1 MTTPAGWTQE
11 QTNLYTSNTFN
22 VDSVN
27 YQLKVNTQTGGM
39 DIYVQSSTGNTLFAR
54 SGAGN
59 NLALV
64 SSGQSAFI
72 NSLPPSKRTNL
83 TSSSAVANYLAT
95 KFSLPANTYR
105 ANLVNSVVPNA
116 SSTFST
122 MPGVGAAQA
131 ASPVASPIS
140 VSASVGTGNP
150 ITNAVNSVTG
160 AVNASLEILN
170 DPFAGA
176 AGIDF
181 NSSNDGIFK
190 NFLLKYPQDLLET
203 QQDTLV
209 IEQFKYSPPNQ
220 GFITQSLA
228 TIVSQGLTRVEYLK
242 DSLGT
247 VILPIPQGIQD
258 SNSVAWGDDS
268 MNNLSAAAVS
278 AVANN
283 MVGYA
288 GATALGGVG
297 GAASGIG
304 GGQGA
309 RLAAGTMLN
318 MELLGQLGSST
329 PLKTLFGS
337 SLVSTIVGQAGYEV
351 PPETML
357 SRGFGIVPNSNLE
370 LLFNGPALR
379 QFTFSYRMSPRNETE
394 AKAVRNIIRFFKQGM
409 APRKQ
414 NTSSGSTAS
423 FFLGTPNV
431 FRLKYTYNGKN
442 RIKGLNRF
450 KTCALTGFSVNYA
463 PDGQWA
469 SYGGTDPGQP
479 VSVIVNMSFN
489 ELDPVYNTDYNATS
503 DDEVGF

>member
-11 QTNLYTSNTFN
+11 QTNLYTTKTFN

-27 YQLKVNTQTGGM
+27 YALKVNTQTGGM
-39 DIYVQSSTGNTLFAR
+39 DIYVQSSTGDTLVAR

-64 SSGQSAFI
+64 SANQSTFI
-72 NSLPPSKRTNL
+72 NSLPPANRTNL

-116 SSTFST
+116 SSTFAS
-122 MPGVGAAQA
+122 MPGVGTAQA
-131 ASPVASPIS
+131 AAPVATPIS
-140 VSASVGTGNP
+140 VAATAGTGN
-150 ITNAVNSVTG
+150 IISDAVSGVAG
-160 AVNASLEILN
+160 AVGAGLEVLT

-181 NSSNDGIFK
+181 TNPKDSIFK

-258 SNSVAWGDDS
+258 SNSVSWGDDN

-278 AVANN
+278 AVANSLPL
-283 MVGYA
+283 YA
-288 GATALGGVG
+288 GATAAGALLGGST
-297 GAASGIG
+297 GAK
-304 GGQGA
+304 
-309 RLAAGTMLN
+309 AAPGTLLN
-318 MELLGQLGSST
+318 ANLIKQLESST

-337 SLVSTIVGQAGYEV
+337 GLVSTIAGQAGYEV
-351 PPETML
+351 PPETIL
-357 SRGFGIVPNSNLE
+357 SRGFGIVPNSNME
-370 LLFNGPALR
+370 LLFNGPTLR
-379 QFTFSYRMSPRNETE
+379 QFTFSYRMSPRNERE

-414 NTSSGSTAS
+414 NNSSGSTAS
-423 FFLGTPNV
+423 FFLGTPNI

-442 RIKGLNRF
+442 NIKGLNRF

-489 ELDPVYNTDYNATS
+489 ELDPVYNTDYNTTS